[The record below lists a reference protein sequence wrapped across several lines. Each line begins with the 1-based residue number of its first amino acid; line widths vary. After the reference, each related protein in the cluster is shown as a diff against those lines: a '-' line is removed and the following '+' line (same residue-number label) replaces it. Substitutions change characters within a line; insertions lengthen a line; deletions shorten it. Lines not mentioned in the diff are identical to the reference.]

1 MKKILVTGADGFIGS
16 HLIEALVKKN
26 FKVKAFTFYN
36 FKSSNGWLDNI
47 DKKILDNLEIIQG
60 DIRDQNHVKQEMKN
74 VDLVFHLAALI
85 GIPYSYKAVQ
95 SYIDTNIYG
104 TFNILNAAKENNI
117 KKVIIT
123 SSSEVYGTAQ
133 KIPIDESHPLSAQS
147 PYAATKIAAD
157 QLALSYYKSYG
168 LPITIIRPFNTFGP
182 RQSLR
187 AVIPTIITQILKK
200 KIVKIGN
207 TKPTRDYVFVEDTVR
222 AFLKTINNNKI
233 SGEVI
238 NIGNNFEISINDI
251 LRILKKNEKF
261 SIIKDD
267 SRIRK
272 KESEVYRLYSS
283 NKKALRLLDWKP
295 KYKGIQGFEI
305 GLQRTFEWFKN
316 DNNYLKYN
324 SDYYNI

>member
-238 NIGNNFEISINDI
+238 NIGNNFEI
-251 LRILKKNEKF
+251 
-261 SIIKDD
+261 
-267 SRIRK
+267 
-272 KESEVYRLYSS
+272 
-283 NKKALRLLDWKP
+283 
-295 KYKGIQGFEI
+295 
-305 GLQRTFEWFKN
+305 
-316 DNNYLKYN
+316 
-324 SDYYNI
+324 

>member
-200 KIVKIGN
+200 KIVNIGN
-207 TKPTRDYVFVEDTVR
+207 MKPTRDYVFVKDTVR

-238 NIGNNFEISINDI
+238 NIGNNFEISIRDI
-251 LRILKKNEKF
+251 LNILRKNEKF
-261 SIIKDD
+261 NIIKDH
-267 SRIRK
+267 SRIRT

-283 NKKALRLLDWKP
+283 NKKALRLLGWEP
-295 KYKGIQGFEI
+295 KYKGIKGFEI
-305 GLQRTFEWFKN
+305 GLQETFDWFKN
-316 DNNYLKYN
+316 DKNYLKYN
-324 SDYYNI
+324 SDIYNI